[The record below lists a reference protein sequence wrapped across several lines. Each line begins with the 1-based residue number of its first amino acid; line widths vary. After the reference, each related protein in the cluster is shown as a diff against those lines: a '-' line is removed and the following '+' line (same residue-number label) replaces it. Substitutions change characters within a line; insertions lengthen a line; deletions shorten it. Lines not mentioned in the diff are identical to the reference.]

1 MDPFGMSPEQYTA
14 AATWIAAIAAIGTL
28 VVVTVT
34 ALYAKGQLGGARR
47 LRLAQTRPF
56 VVVSVDVEQRSMFM
70 LTVENVGPVPARNV
84 RVGFDQMP
92 YSTITSFDE
101 VRMLK
106 EPIPTMPPGHKYSA
120 YWELTFKV
128 FDEKQPYPHPLT
140 YRAEVTYEDLEGHAF
155 GPEEYILDLRIFEGQ
170 AAYPKGLPEL
180 VKVVEDLRDEH
191 KKWTVKGMLVRAI
204 DEVTRERRNYRPIV
218 IAKAL
223 RAKDNDG
230 WRGFARYLLEHWQHR
245 YGLYERRAGASG
257 RCDRPQATL

>member
-1 MDPFGMSPEQYTA
+1 MSPEQYTA
-14 AATWIAAIAAIGTL
+14 AATWIAALAAVGTL
-28 VVVTVT
+28 VVVTVS
-34 ALYAKGQLGGARR
+34 ALYAKGQLGEARR

-84 RVGFDQMP
+84 RVSFDQMP
-92 YSTITSFDE
+92 YSSITNFGE

-120 YWELTFKV
+120 HWELAFKV
-128 FDEKQPYPHPLT
+128 FDDKKPYDHPLAYT
-140 YRAEVTYEDLEGHAF
+140 AEVTYEDLEGYDF

-170 AAYPKGLPEL
+170 AASPKGLPEL

-191 KKWTVKGMLVRAI
+191 KKWTTRGMFVRAV
-204 DEVTRERRNYRPIV
+204 DEVTRERRNHRPIV

-230 WRGFARYLLEHWQHR
+230 WRGFVRYLMEHFQRR
-245 YGLYERRAGASG
+245 YGLYERQGWRKQKG
-257 RCDRPQATL
+257 